1 MSLQNS
7 YTIERL
13 KKNDWGFMPLE
24 TENKHPQYINS
35 IIRATKIL
43 ELFGKKNAV
52 PLGIAEISKELG
64 LQKTTV
70 FNIVK
75 TLAKQGWLVQ
85 DTPNGK
91 YKLGSRLLM
100 ISSAITHSLSTEDL
114 LLQEMHQLRDR
125 YNEDVVLTAMIDML
139 PVCVEKI
146 QSSNML
152 RIQSRVGRLSDFL
165 RGSTG
170 KTLFAWQSQTFRKQY
185 MDSQG
190 VPDSERV
197 RIEMEL
203 EEIRRKGYCT
213 TFSEQD
219 AGVASVSVPILNRD
233 GIAEYSLAII
243 GEEKRMMEKGME
255 DMSAALMNA
264 VKNVRL

>member
-1 MSLQNS
+1 M
-7 YTIERL
+7 
-13 KKNDWGFMPLE
+13 GFVSLE
-24 TENKHPQYINS
+24 TQNKHSQYINS
-35 IIRATKIL
+35 IIRATNIL
-43 ELFGKKNAV
+43 ELFGSKNAV

-75 TLAKQGWLVQ
+75 TLARQGWLVQ
-85 DTPNGK
+85 DAPNGK
-91 YKLGSRLLM
+91 YKLGSKLLM

-114 LLQEMHQLRDR
+114 LLQEMHRLRDK
-125 YNEDVVLTAMIDML
+125 YNEDVVLTAMIDGL

-170 KTLFAWQSQTFRKQY
+170 KTLFAWQSQQFRARYLDRCEIYGEKRA
-185 MDSQG
+185 D
-190 VPDSERV
+190 
-197 RIEMEL
+197 IEAEI
-203 EEIRRKGYCT
+203 EEIRCRGYCIT
-213 TFSEQD
+213 ISEQD
-219 AGVASVSVPILNRD
+219 DGVASVTVPILNRN

-243 GEEKRMMEKGME
+243 GEEKRMVEKGME
-255 DMSAALMNA
+255 DMSRALLDV
-264 VKNVRL
+264 VKSVKI